1 MSEWTDTKI
10 DGDNLRRAFKKA
22 LQKAGIEDFH
32 FHDLRHTFATRLA
45 QNGVDIYTISKLLG
59 HKDIQM
65 TQRYSHHSPES
76 LRDGIQVLEFNHNLV
91 TVGGKR
97 EV

>member
-1 MSEWTDTKI
+1 MVLKI

-22 LQKAGIEDFH
+22 LQKADIKDFH

-76 LRDGIQVLEFNHNLV
+76 LRDGIQVLEVSHNLV
-91 TVGGKR
+91 TVN
-97 EV
+97 

>member
-1 MSEWTDTKI
+1 MSEWTVVLKI

-22 LQKAGIEDFH
+22 LQKADIKDFH

-76 LRDGIQVLEFNHNLV
+76 LRDGIQVLEVSHNLV
-91 TVGGKR
+91 TVN
-97 EV
+97 